1 MSAAPALLIVLAFAL
16 AVAGALLL
24 YVLVGAE
31 SSEGPRR
38 DREVAEAETRER
50 VERRR
55 NDRKEDWAVG
65 SFFGT
70 PLT

>member
-24 YVLVGAE
+24 YVLVEAE
-31 SSEGPRR
+31 SDEGPRR
-38 DREVAEAETRER
+38 DREVAASETRER

-55 NDRKEDWAVG
+55 NDRKED
-65 SFFGT
+65 
-70 PLT
+70 